1 MNIIYFGISVNDDLL
16 KLGMYSSEDSNDI
29 DVCENNKIFLFL
41 PEEKSVIS
49 FLNIINILRDNEI
62 DDKIIILYD
71 YKFWMSFKDWYQFN
85 DKVWPSAYVNY
96 IADSYDDL
104 KFYMKNIK
112 INNNYLIDD
121 NIDNYKSILDK
132 RSNIFLNENGIDE
145 LINEIFDEIDLENNS
160 LFDLILDEEYES
172 D

>member
-1 MNIIYFGISVNDDLL
+1 MSIIYFGISLNDDLL
-16 KLGMYSSEDSNDI
+16 KLGMYSSKDSNDLDI
-29 DVCENNKIFLFL
+29 CENNKIFLFL
-41 PEEKSVIS
+41 PEEKSIIS
-49 FLNIINILRDNEI
+49 FLNIINILRENEM

-85 DKVWPSAYVNY
+85 DKIWPSAYVNY

-104 KFYMKNIK
+104 KIFMRNIK
-112 INNNYLIDD
+112 ISNNNLIDD

-132 RSNIFLNENGIDE
+132 RSNIFLNESGIDE
-145 LINEIFDEIDLENNS
+145 LINEIFDEIDLDNNS
-160 LFDLILDEEYES
+160 IFDLILDEEYES

>member
-1 MNIIYFGISVNDDLL
+1 MNIIYFGISINDDLL
-16 KLGMYSSEDSNDI
+16 KLGMYSSEDSNDLDI
-29 DVCENNKIFLFL
+29 CENNKIFLFL
-41 PEEKSVIS
+41 PEEKSIIS
-49 FLNIINILRDNEI
+49 FLNIINLLRENEI

-85 DKVWPSAYVNY
+85 DKIWPSAYVNY

-104 KFYMKNIK
+104 KIYMKNIK

-132 RSNIFLNENGIDE
+132 RSNIFLNESGIDE
-145 LINEIFDEIDLENNS
+145 LINEIFDEIDLDNNS
-160 LFDLILDEEYES
+160 IFDLILDEEYES

>member
-1 MNIIYFGISVNDDLL
+1 MSIIYFGISLNDDLL
-16 KLGMYSSEDSNDI
+16 KLGMYSSKDSNDLDI
-29 DVCENNKIFLFL
+29 CENNKIFLFL
-41 PEEKSVIS
+41 PEEKSIIS
-49 FLNIINILRDNEI
+49 FLNIINILRENEM

-85 DKVWPSAYVNY
+85 DKIWPSAYVNY

-104 KFYMKNIK
+104 KIFMRNIK

-132 RSNIFLNENGIDE
+132 RSNIFLNESGIDE
-145 LINEIFDEIDLENNS
+145 LINEIFDEIDLDNNS
-160 LFDLILDEEYES
+160 IFDLILDEEYES

>member
-1 MNIIYFGISVNDDLL
+1 MSIIYFGISLNDDLL
-16 KLGMYSSEDSNDI
+16 KLGMYSSKDSNDLDI
-29 DVCENNKIFLFL
+29 CENNKIFLFL
-41 PEEKSVIS
+41 PEEKSIIS

-62 DDKIIILYD
+62 HDKIIILYD

-112 INNNYLIDD
+112 INNNYLVDD

>member
-1 MNIIYFGISVNDDLL
+1 MNIIYFGISINDDLL
-16 KLGMYSSEDSNDI
+16 KLGMYSNEDSNDLDI
-29 DVCENNKIFLFL
+29 CENNKIFLFL
-41 PEEKSVIS
+41 PEEKSIIS
-49 FLNIINILRDNEI
+49 FLNIINILRENEI
-62 DDKIIILYD
+62 DNKIIILYD

-85 DKVWPSAYVNY
+85 DKIWPSAYVNY

-112 INNNYLIDD
+112 INNNNLIDD

-132 RSNIFLNENGIDE
+132 RSNIFLNESGIDE
-145 LINEIFDEIDLENNS
+145 LINEIFDEIDLDNNS
-160 LFDLILDEEYES
+160 IFDLILDEEYES